1 MIRRKPSLIS
11 IATDESISF
20 LMLTKD
26 GCSQKLASMPLE
38 AFLEG
43 DAAADELPQAVMQ
56 STNQILV
63 VPDYW
68 VGNDF
73 QAFRARKQ
81 SVITA
86 FIERKLKQDHPSLAE
101 IGNFYNYAIVKD
113 HANNPQLYTFYLQE
127 MLAYQVYQ
135 RLKHLGLGPVR
146 ITTPAMIWQKKL
158 EGLTDGFADQGVG
171 LVHLVDGDCF
181 LYFFFMG
188 KFLFSR
194 HIQLPATDGDASD
207 TYNQLNYEINQSFYL
222 YSQKTKGSVKALYML
237 AADPTAAG
245 QLTDLLGRE
254 VLHLPD
260 PMPDTEAQND
270 MASFPFCSGFCSL
283 DLEAPGEQYIFY
295 KPLKFELAWRPV
307 QWAGIAVGLVL
318 VALLVVESGYLHYR
332 TGAVERQVHQ
342 LKMAGGEPPDMVL
355 ESVSLSLDEIT
366 RHLARPSGSG
376 TIMRTL
382 LAMPAGVAVN
392 KLVLDVS
399 ATSRLNVEAVI
410 TADSPDA
417 FKQILKTFLSQ
428 LNQRFSLKN
437 HSLRER
443 DVTIQLDR
451 GNGNEKK
458 PVYMIDFEMKIP

>member
-1 MIRRKPSLIS
+1 
-11 IATDESISF
+11 
-20 LMLTKD
+20 
-26 GCSQKLASMPLE
+26 
-38 AFLEG
+38 
-43 DAAADELPQAVMQ
+43 
-56 STNQILV
+56 
-63 VPDYW
+63 
-68 VGNDF
+68 
-73 QAFRARKQ
+73 
-81 SVITA
+81 
-86 FIERKLKQDHPSLAE
+86 
-101 IGNFYNYAIVKD
+101 
-113 HANNPQLYTFYLQE
+113 
-127 MLAYQVYQ
+127 
-135 RLKHLGLGPVR
+135 
-146 ITTPAMIWQKKL
+146 
-158 EGLTDGFADQGVG
+158 
-171 LVHLVDGDCF
+171 
-181 LYFFFMG
+181 
-188 KFLFSR
+188 
-194 HIQLPATDGDASD
+194 
-207 TYNQLNYEINQSFYL
+207 
-222 YSQKTKGSVKALYML
+222 
-237 AADPTAAG
+237 
-245 QLTDLLGRE
+245 
-254 VLHLPD
+254 
-260 PMPDTEAQND
+260 
-270 MASFPFCSGFCSL
+270 
-283 DLEAPGEQYIFY
+283 
-295 KPLKFELAWRPV
+295 V

-366 RHLARPSGSG
+366 RHLARPSGSV